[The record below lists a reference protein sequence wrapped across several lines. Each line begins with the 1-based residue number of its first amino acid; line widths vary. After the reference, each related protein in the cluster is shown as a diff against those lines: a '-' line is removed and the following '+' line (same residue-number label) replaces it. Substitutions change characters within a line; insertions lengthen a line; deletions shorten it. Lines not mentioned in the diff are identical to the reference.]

1 MRAPIPLIVGADA
14 RPAPAAALRVQAKA
28 LLQPDLRGGVGGG
41 MSVDA
46 EGLSV
51 VFSVV
56 MQTLYKASHMN
67 TNLVRQ
73 IAFIDLWAAQI
84 AIERSS
90 DSANKKARTC
100 RAFFYRK
107 SEA

>member
-14 RPAPAAALRVQAKA
+14 RPAPAAALRVQANA
-28 LLQPDLRGGVGGG
+28 LLQRELRGGVGGVDV
-41 MSVDA
+41 SVDA

-51 VFSVV
+51 LFSVV

-73 IAFIDLWAAQI
+73 IAFIDQWAAQI

-90 DSANKKARTC
+90 DAANKKARTC
-100 RAFFYRK
+100 RAFIQLK
-107 SEA
+107 E